1 MTTQAQ
7 TLPGM
12 EHTPSKME
20 RAVEETIQALRDQ
33 DLLRPEHEALVQ
45 LARELAKTIAAGSA
59 FAKTSVPQAAQQL
72 ISTLDALPKPIE
84 APASDPLADAMRAT
98 QVPA

>member
-59 FAKTSVPQAAQQL
+59 LAKTSVQQAAQQL
-72 ISTLDALPKPIE
+72 ISTLDALPKPVE
-84 APASDPLADAMRAT
+84 VPVNDPLAEAMRDDEAD
-98 QVPA
+98 Q